1 MLLMFSITGKSQSSY
16 SGYLGTFPITLVMY
30 HYGDGDSRAYYAYD
44 KFDTP
49 ITING
54 TLKNNVITTR
64 FILYVISLV
73 GDKII
78 FI

>member
-54 TLKNNVITTR
+54 TLKNNELRLIEKNDNGT
-64 FILYVISLV
+64 LV